1 MELHEK
7 LLITAKKIISAE
19 ELQQICQEADYD
31 LFHTEVEQ
39 LVESGVLVPVQSSKT
54 NGRLPPL
61 YNRYRIIK
69 PQEDYTVFFESIRR
83 LNPLLNIVGYLQR
96 PELYRKHLEI
106 VEGISKYLW
115 FAQDLLDRPM
125 SRKERSFSLWGREKF
140 MDEYLASVREVLKY
154 NHLAED
160 FLNYYDTPEPF
171 FEYHHSQ
178 AEQMTVLVIEN
189 KDTWYTFRK
198 LMQATGKNIIAG
210 TVVNVLLYG
219 EGNKITK
226 KGALE
231 EYRATMLG
239 GHLGQEGQADS
250 FFDTDQKEKVPGGLS
265 TIKAVPE
272 VVPFAKAR
280 CRPSFLYFGDLDW
293 EGIRLFFRTR
303 EANPSLELKPFS
315 CLYRLMLELAE
326 SVELPN
332 SLDQRGVIGPLP
344 EFLAL
349 LGMPEEKSLRALL
362 SEGKYIPQEI
372 VNYQVAAN
380 ILTGQKS

>member
-1 MELHEK
+1 MELLEK
-7 LLITAKKIISAE
+7 LLITAKKTISDE
-19 ELQQICQEADYD
+19 ELQQIFQESDYD
-31 LFHTEVEQ
+31 LFHTEVEK
-39 LVESGVLVPVQSSKT
+39 LVESGVLVPVKSSKT

-61 YNRYRIIK
+61 FNRYRIIK
-69 PQEDYTVFFESIRR
+69 PQEDYTISLESIRR
-83 LNPLLNIVGYLQR
+83 LNPLLNLAGYLQR
-96 PELYRKHLEI
+96 PELYKKHIEF

-125 SRKERSFSLWGREKF
+125 SRKERSFSVWGREKF
-140 MDEYLASVREVLKY
+140 LDEHLALVREVLKY
-154 NHLAED
+154 NHLEED

-178 AEQMTVLVIEN
+178 GELMTVLVIEN

-198 LMQATGKNIIAG
+198 LMQLTGKNIFAG

-231 EYRATMLG
+231 EYWAAT
-239 GHLGQEGQADS
+239 
-250 FFDTDQKEKVPGGLS
+250 
-265 TIKAVPE
+265 I
-272 VVPFAKAR
+272 AKAQSQPR
-280 CRPSFLYFGDLDW
+280 FLYFGDLDW

-315 CLYRLMLELAE
+315 YLYRLMLELAE
-326 SVELPN
+326 SVELPK

-344 EFLAL
+344 EFLTL
-349 LGMPEEKSLRALL
+349 LGLPEEESLRTLL
-362 SEGKYIPQEI
+362 TEGKYIPQEI
-372 VNYQVAAN
+372 VNYQVAAK
-380 ILTGQKS
+380 ILTEQKRGLDLSGDDQT